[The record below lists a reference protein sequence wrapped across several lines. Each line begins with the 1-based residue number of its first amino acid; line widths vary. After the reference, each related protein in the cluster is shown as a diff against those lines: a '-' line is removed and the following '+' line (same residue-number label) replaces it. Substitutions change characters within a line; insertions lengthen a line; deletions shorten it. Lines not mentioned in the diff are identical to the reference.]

1 MKNKFMVAVVLS
13 CAFLFGCDEDVQQT
27 AVPVYQ
33 QEPNPA
39 PVVVNNPAPVVVQN
53 HDSGMGSFIAGAL
66 VGHALSGGSN
76 TRERVVEHHY
86 YDNRPTSTNNYRSNG
101 SSSSQTKYS
110 APSSRIQTMKTQ
122 PTKRSTYTPFSR
134 SSSSKYSSR
143 KR

>member
-27 AVPVYQ
+27 TIPVYQ
-33 QEPNPA
+33 QEPNQA

-53 HDSGMGSFIAGAL
+53 HDSGMSNFIAGAL
-66 VGHALSGGSN
+66 VGHALSSN
-76 TRERVVEHHY
+76 TRERVVEHRY
-86 YDNRPTSTNNYRSNG
+86 YDNRPVSTNSYRNNG

-110 APSSRIQTMKTQ
+110 VPSSRIQTMKTQ

-134 SSSSKYSSR
+134 SSGNKYSTR
-143 KR
+143 RR